1 MVPGKRGSGSTSE
14 RATTTTLA
22 PSAAKAS
29 AMSLPIPR
37 EAPATIATFPA
48 SFIALS
54 LPLQGVSPEEHGP
67 APAIITDCG
76 ASDRNP
82 HGNDASEAGAIDFLV
97 CLAMMNH
104 LTLWEDRYA
113 LADAFVYTTFA
124 LGKLLSP
131 MDLCRLQPLR

>member
-22 PSAAKAS
+22 PSVAKAS

-54 LPLQGVSPEEHGP
+54 LPLQRASPQDHWS

-76 ASDRNP
+76 AYDRDQTRKSRIRGARGSLS
-82 HGNDASEAGAIDFLV
+82 HLAGYDERTPA
-97 CLAMMNH
+97 
-104 LTLWEDRYA
+104 
-113 LADAFVYTTFA
+113 
-124 LGKLLSP
+124 
-131 MDLCRLQPLR
+131 